1 MGQPP
6 FINLRDSDDQM
17 EKLKLRI
24 KNMVCP
30 SCITVLKHELGNM
43 GVQVEEMSLGEATIL
58 KPEELKFD
66 SIEEVLNKHGF
77 SSIED
82 DEKLTVENIKLAVRE
97 LINRQ
102 AQLKGAARNSD
113 FIAEEV
119 GKNYRTL
126 SEVFSSQEG
135 TTIEKFIIQQK
146 IKRTKELLRE
156 GELSLSEIAA
166 HLGYSSVQHLSGQF
180 KKVEGVS
187 VRDYKSLVEK
197 ERG

>member
-1 MGQPP
+1 
-6 FINLRDSDDQM
+6 M
-17 EKLKLRI
+17 EKIKLRI

-30 SCITVLKHELGNM
+30 SCITVLKHELGNL
-43 GVQVEEMSLGEATIL
+43 GVQVEEMILGEATIL

-66 SIEEVLNKHGF
+66 TIEEVLNRHGF

-82 DEKLTVENIKLAVRE
+82 DEKLIVENIKLAVLE

-102 AQLKGAARNSD
+102 AQLKGSARNSD

-126 SEVFSSQEG
+126 SEIFSSQEG
-135 TTIEKFIIQQK
+135 ITIEKYIIQQK

-156 GELSLSEIAA
+156 GESSLSQIAA

-180 KKVEGVS
+180 KKVEGIS
-187 VRDYKSLVEK
+187 VRDYKNQV
-197 ERG
+197 GNY